1 MGKKVD
7 LSRYVSRGTSTSIN
21 AIANDIGEG
30 DGVNVQL
37 DDNKSSPTDNKSSS
51 QGRAILLIVAFLYG
65 TLNVTLRGVYAT
77 DGPPVP
83 SVLSF
88 VRQVLSLLAFVP
100 ILLASSSSSSSRSKL
115 ASKLSFE
122 EEQIISMSLIGDN
135 TEARTDGNIIRPM
148 WKSALEL
155 AFWNFGAQ
163 GLVTLGL
170 LVSPA
175 ARASFLTQTSVVIT
189 PLISALAGETIGPSV
204 WSGSGLALLGLFL
217 ISTSDT
223 TMTPTTTS
231 SLTFLNRG
239 DVMILLGALSWSMYI
254 YRTSKLA
261 KDYPE
266 LVLQFAK
273 TALLAIMYGSWF
285 AFDAVSTLNM
295 AAGAN
300 KSEWSMEALTPLWA
314 GWNSSPFVWML
325 LIYSAVGP
333 GAIADLLQQRGQKL
347 ITSASES
354 NVILCLE
361 TVFAACCAYAF
372 LGEVSSIREI
382 AGGAMIVFAAILASR

>member
-1 MGKKVD
+1 
-7 LSRYVSRGTSTSIN
+7 
-21 AIANDIGEG
+21 
-30 DGVNVQL
+30 
-37 DDNKSSPTDNKSSS
+37 
-51 QGRAILLIVAFLYG
+51 
-65 TLNVTLRGVYAT
+65 
-77 DGPPVP
+77 
-83 SVLSF
+83 
-88 VRQVLSLLAFVP
+88 
-100 ILLASSSSSSSRSKL
+100 
-115 ASKLSFE
+115 
-122 EEQIISMSLIGDN
+122 
-135 TEARTDGNIIRPM
+135 M

-175 ARASFLTQTSVVIT
+175 ARASFLTQTSVVMT
-189 PLISALAGETIGPSV
+189 PVISALAGETLGPSV
-204 WSGSGLALLGLFL
+204 WSGSGLALMGLFL

-223 TMTPTTTS
+223 TMTLTTTS

-254 YRTSKLA
+254 CRTSKLA

-266 LVLQFAK
+266 LELQFAK

-295 AAGAN
+295 SATAGAN

-333 GAIADLLQQRGQKL
+333 GTIADLLQQRGQKL
-347 ITSASES
+347 VTSASES

-361 TVFAACCAYAF
+361 SVFAACCAYTF